1 MIKKILV
8 ATDGSEHAD
17 RALDLAADLAA
28 PSGAELIVLHVMRRA
43 GSGRVPEELEAL
55 ARIEHV
61 EVTERDMLQGVA
73 QAIVEAAAARVRQR
87 GLSKLST
94 RISIGDPAHAV
105 VQAAQEA
112 GADLI
117 VIGRRG
123 LGALGG
129 ALLGSVSLKV
139 LQLAEAPVATV
150 R

>member
-8 ATDGSEHAD
+8 ATDGSDHAN

-28 PSGAELIVLHVMRRA
+28 SCGAEVIVLHVMRRA

-73 QAIVEAAAARVRQR
+73 HAIVESASARLRKAGASR
-87 GLSKLST
+87 IAT
-94 RISIGDPAHAV
+94 RILLGDPAPAV

-112 GADLI
+112 GADLV

-139 LQLAEAPVATV
+139 IQLAEAPVVTV